1 MDIVKNITKITNK
14 KFRNM
19 KRVLLKALVKSE
31 DRRRNNR
38 SILIEINYNNDDTPK
53 IRAIGPSYYS
63 ISCPLFYDIVSSDS
77 HSKLLEINRSRTNHD
92 ELEIR
97 HFAYGHA
104 EYADDISIEIVKIY
118 ED

>member
-1 MDIVKNITKITNK
+1 MDIVKNTTKITNK

-19 KRVLLKALVKSE
+19 KRVLFKVLVKSE
-31 DRRRNNR
+31 DQSRNNR
-38 SILIEINYNNDDTPK
+38 SILIEVNYNNDDTPK
-53 IRAIGPSYYS
+53 IRAIGPSYYK
-63 ISCPLFYDIVSSDS
+63 ISCPLFYDIVSTDS
-77 HSKLLEINRSRTNHD
+77 HSKLLEIDRSPIDQN

-104 EYADDISIEIVKIY
+104 EYADDIIIEIVKID